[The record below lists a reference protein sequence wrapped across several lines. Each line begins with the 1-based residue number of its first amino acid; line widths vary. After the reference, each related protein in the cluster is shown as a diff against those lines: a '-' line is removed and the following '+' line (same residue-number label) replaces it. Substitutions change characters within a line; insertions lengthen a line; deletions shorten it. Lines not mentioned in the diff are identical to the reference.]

1 MENLQ
6 CYKQKHTSRGRDKTL
21 LRNLP
26 MLHNVFHH
34 QNNVKMI
41 QFKDD
46 IISLFKSDDFSY
58 GVTDEQITISTTFIS
73 DFRLQ
78 SLEMYC
84 FKNRL
89 YYDVT
94 AKKNNV
100 IITIQQDDI

>member
-6 CYKQKHTSRGRDKTL
+6 CYEQKYASRGRDKTL
-21 LRNLP
+21 LRNLSV
-26 MLHNVFHH
+26 LHNVFYH

-46 IISLFKSDDFSY
+46 IISLFRSDDFSY
-58 GVTDEQITISTTFIS
+58 AVTDENITITTTFIS

-78 SLEMYC
+78 NLEMYC